1 MSSDAI
7 RDLQILLE
15 GRRGH
20 LMREAIR
27 CHVIRCNQRSSDTP
41 RGPPRSPDEGGNHMS
56 SDAIRDLQILLEG
69 RRGHLMREA
78 IRCHQM
84 QSEIFR
90 YSSRAAAVT

>member
-1 MSSDAI
+1 
-7 RDLQILLE
+7 
-15 GRRGH
+15 
-20 LMREAIR
+20 
-27 CHVIRCNQRSSDTP
+27 
-41 RGPPRSPDEGGNHMS
+41 MS